1 MYVGLQVSGL
11 QYVVHVHV
19 YGSTKVLSKYFRTF
33 VRKYE
38 GTYVYCIRV
47 IYLRVCF
54 RTRVRVRTMVY
65 IQYSYSFIDRW
76 LGLQYVV
83 VVQ

>member
-1 MYVGLQVSGL
+1 M
-11 QYVVHVHV
+11 
-19 YGSTKVLSKYFRTF
+19 
-33 VRKYE
+33 
-38 GTYVYCIRV
+38 YCIRV